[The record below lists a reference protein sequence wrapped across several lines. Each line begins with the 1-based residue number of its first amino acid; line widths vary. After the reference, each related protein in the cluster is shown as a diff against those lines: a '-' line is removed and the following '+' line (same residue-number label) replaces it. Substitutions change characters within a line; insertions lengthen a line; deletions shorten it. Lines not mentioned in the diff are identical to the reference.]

1 MDIFS
6 FLNNSGTIQ
15 VPNPNYKPKSKNN
28 IEPPYI
34 TVPSIHTRPNAAVE
48 LAKESGFNQYSVTSS
63 EVEKYRNYG
72 LNWNPRDAA
81 NGSLDRQLAESQSA
95 SSKFM
100 HALEQAIVSEV
111 GIGTLKGISDLID
124 GIGQAIGA
132 SDHDYSNPVS
142 RKLEEWQETF
152 NNDIAP
158 IYTTPGVDISNG
170 GLLDA
175 GWWASNIP
183 SVMSSLTLLIPSTG
197 VVKGVSYLGKL
208 AKVGQGASKLG
219 RITASSAKW
228 AARATRLSKSA
239 AAQKAYAGLRNLTE
253 LSSGTKA
260 TLGVMA
266 ENGVTA
272 LLSRTMENYQEAR
285 QTYDDMYEHASDA
298 INKMKPEEYDNFLR
312 RNAYFLEGVD
322 TNNKDEVAKAVAK
335 ESADKTFAMDFANI
349 GFDILQLY
357 ALRNMTFKGF
367 RNQPS
372 RASIRRKH
380 LNSIKY
386 AGMDDAE
393 IAAKRAEMSFLEKSK
408 DKLGDW
414 FYGGRLA
421 VGAQLSE
428 GVEEAVNYVA
438 QQEGMNLGHVMLGEI
453 EDNTFA
459 RRLAEYAK
467 APGLWESA
475 FWGTLGGI
483 VFQELGSGFNRA
495 QNAIAKYNDRKKYK
509 EDAKTKEKV
518 EKPTWK
524 ELWQT
529 PELKRRI
536 GDVEARNGDLQDF
549 LNKLDMI
556 ENKSLNPY
564 ETDENGQAR
573 GISNNEKQMLKE
585 KAYTDMLNKM
595 TLRALDSGNF
605 DLLKEYLSSDEI
617 KQVII
622 NSGAVSAS
630 DATRY
635 QQDAIKNME
644 AIEKQYDAN
653 VITLNNLTKKLN
665 TNRKEPIPVEYIQ
678 LIARNN
684 IEHQLQ
690 IKDWEAQ
697 LAAWEIEGNEQQ
709 EQFRDKLDPN
719 VNYKSAVRLVFLS
732 NQLGE
737 LENQKRK
744 LLADKKFI
752 NSVSGQ
758 QELDF
763 LNNQIEA
770 IRDMIYNLEPDNA
783 VGNLLF
789 TIQNAL
795 AYEKDDTGVAR
806 HNWTNADYLTFRTN
820 IIELENTEDAAT
832 IERIDKYLAEL
843 DPRLA
848 GVGKNDIMRHKLL
861 DDNIRRA
868 YDDNRGL
875 TKISQDLHDTFFRIA
890 DLQTAIALERNQI
903 KLTEDEVLNEVSAI
917 HNFLNEARKKAID
930 DANAT
935 LAGLAKT
942 YGSDVVRQALY
953 DRYQNNT
960 VKEDYFGTEGKA
972 ISDARTFNDALDI
985 LNLDSAANRNLFG
998 YIDELLK
1005 LQDAISAAQGE
1016 NSSTSEETISATQT
1030 EQADNTLSEQVESDT
1045 KQKEQIKPTIPQSE
1059 TPLQKQSQTS
1069 QNGVITLKEN
1079 GVEYATLIPNSD
1091 IDGSYTL
1098 NILNNNPSSLAY
1110 LNNEDFYTKDGVSLT
1125 EDYIISEKPVVRR
1138 NKDGSLTPVRK
1149 GLIIKASEDNIAKE
1163 EEKQVAQAEA
1173 EAASPSSTG
1182 GVVQTEIPI
1191 APIPVATNVAATNE
1205 YVSNQTQSNADVVSG
1220 NAANEIGAEVRD
1232 ALKKGSAI
1240 DWNNLRERMMNKYL
1254 PSAEDKADTERLIDT
1269 AIRSWKGIYER
1280 KISNKSNVV
1289 DDALVMNSSI
1299 TEKTRTNKALL
1310 DDFYK
1315 AIDKLVEKYIKDV
1328 AADKSDGKYY
1338 VRVEDLLRY
1347 CNNATETQ
1355 TTAQLLF
1362 NNLVEYM
1369 NSSDKYIVI
1378 DGNLSDAINKA
1389 NQSARTRINQLSTR
1403 NGLYGI
1409 NFEGFV
1415 STLVGDD
1422 LKKVLDVVNN
1432 LNLGDKIAFTTTPS
1446 GIRFTVNDV
1455 MIGSLPIPKIGSKGE
1470 HWQYND
1476 GWKTDILD
1484 VKGTKVSALKDLFK
1498 KWILNPDNNVDIQE
1512 LNDIVIQAAFDK
1524 LEQSD
1529 LNNLA
1534 KQLLKNKEFLKAK
1547 KAGFVSDTAE
1557 SYILLNGLA
1566 KLWGYTRQANG
1577 LTKEETTELR
1587 ELSVDK
1593 WFDDEVA
1600 PSFDMAEAL
1609 AAKDNGE
1616 VIVGKISEGELIR
1629 IDDEKDAIPVF
1640 DAIGEKHKG
1649 QIKIAAAEK
1658 IGKLSVAG
1666 KGINGQISL
1675 DYIGIAGGIG
1685 YGNSIVVIPSRSGNH
1700 GYVHAFPQ
1708 PISSS
1713 QFTPK
1718 IKEIVAAVFAEIDR
1732 IGEEGTV
1739 DEIYDNLEK
1748 FITYLLNKPRNA
1760 NTPLF
1765 RVLGEGISIYR
1776 DRATGEKLGFSIVY
1790 KKRNKD
1796 GSVVKHIVTIT
1807 NKGRK
1812 DGKIYKRSGLTAF
1825 VDGTH
1830 ISDNTKESINA
1841 LEDFI
1846 KKRAVFNI
1854 GFNFINS
1861 DNNTSLQFNS
1871 LAYRDKDT
1879 GEFIIEIPNQGKFT
1893 FDSFNSFVI
1902 DNNLISLTTRPAPDG
1917 TNYRKGASVGNQAA
1931 NQVLKVKL
1939 KVDTST
1945 LVEEGNNE
1953 PPSATQ
1959 TTVAKVLDILAN
1971 SKNSTTTGRRIA
1983 KLILGNK
1990 VKNLKI
1996 NNKILDLFPQNLIF
2010 VDENIGYNAITNI
2023 RNKAIPLGNGS
2034 SIIIQPGQVVVGRE
2048 WFNLLNGTIAQR
2060 EEAVRKLVHERLHL
2074 ILHSNG
2080 NEKYIEQIRDIF
2092 NEFVAK
2098 STNENLNKYKFN
2110 DTAEQE
2116 ARYRTDGK
2124 LNEEGFE
2131 EFLVETL
2138 TSKELAEELNSIQ
2151 VEEIVDNKPIK
2162 KSLLQKIMERLAN
2175 IFGWNI
2181 KEGSLYEKEFNVLRN
2196 FFEET
2201 KTGEDITTGTQTAT
2215 QLEFNFDEPVT
2226 EKKIEQ
2232 EEEIKETPTEEKKE
2246 NRRRRSNFSKLYS
2259 SIQESQSNT
2268 FANTSSFINKL
2279 PFNQQAEVIDKL
2291 DKGEI
2296 QTSCR

>member
-1 MDIFS
+1 MDVLEFIR
-6 FLNNSGTIQ
+6 NKGKTQ
-15 VPNPNYKPKSKNN
+15 VPNPRYNPKSKKNT
-28 IEPPYI
+28 EPPFISVPYI
-34 TVPSIHTRPNAAVE
+34 NQNYDPFVQLNRTD
-48 LAKESGFNQYSVTSS
+48 LFNQASVNA
-63 EVEKYRNYG
+63 EEIQKYRDYG

-81 NGSLDRQLAESQSA
+81 NGSLDRQLAEAQSA

-100 HALEQAIVSEV
+100 HALEQAVVSEV
-111 GIGTLKGISDLID
+111 GLGTLKGLSDLID
-124 GIGQAIGA
+124 GIGQAVGA

-142 RKLEEWQETF
+142 RKLDEWQEKF
-152 NNDIAP
+152 NNEVAP
-158 IYTTPGVDISNG
+158 IYTTPGADISNG
-170 GLLDA
+170 GLTDA

-183 SVMSSLTLLIPSTG
+183 SIMSSITLLLPSTG
-197 VVKGVSYLGKL
+197 VVKTISGLGKL
-208 AKVGQGASKLG
+208 ARGSKAASALG
-219 RITASSAKW
+219 RATASSAKW
-228 AARATRLSKSA
+228 AARATRLSESA
-239 AAQKAYAGLRNLTE
+239 AAQKAYAGLRNLTN
-253 LSSGTKA
+253 LSSGTREA
-260 TLGVMA
+260 LGTFA
-266 ENGVTA
+266 EVGAQA

-285 QTYDDMYEHASDA
+285 QTYDDMYEEASA
-298 INKMKPEEYDNFLR
+298 SLNGMTPEEYNDFLN
-312 RNAYFLEGVD
+312 RNAGYLQGVD
-322 TNNKDEVAKAVAK
+322 TTNKDEIAKAVAK
-335 ESADKTFAMDFANI
+335 ESADKTFAMDFANT

-372 RASIRRKH
+372 RAATRRAH

-386 AGMDDAE
+386 AGMTDAE
-393 IAAKRAEMSFLEKSK
+393 IAAKKAEMSFLEKAK
-408 DKLGDW
+408 EKTEDYL
-414 FYGGRLA
+414 YGSALA
-421 VGAQLSE
+421 INAQLSE

-438 QQEGMNLGHVMLGEI
+438 QQEGMNLGHVMLGEV

-459 RRLAEYAK
+459 RRLTEYAK

-483 VFQELGSGFNRA
+483 VFQELGSSFNRA
-495 QNAIAKYNDRKKYK
+495 QNAIAKYNDSKRYK
-509 EDAKTKEKV
+509 EDAKTKEQLGKTSSGNFLF
-518 EKPTWK
+518 TWK

-529 PELKRRI
+529 PEMKRRI
-536 GDVEARNGDLQDF
+536 GDIESRRGDLQDF

-564 ETDENGQAR
+564 EKDENGQAR

-585 KAYTDMLNKM
+585 KAYNDMLNKM

-665 TNRKEPIPVEYIQ
+665 ASRKEPIPVEYIQ

-684 IEHQLQ
+684 IDHQLQ

-737 LENQKRK
+737 LETQKRK
-744 LLADKKFI
+744 LLADKKLV

-763 LNNQIEA
+763 LNNQIGA

-783 VGNLLF
+783 IGNLLF

-806 HNWTNADYLTFRTN
+806 HNWISPDYLTFRTN

-868 YDDNRGL
+868 YDDKRGL

-903 KLTEDEVLNEVSAI
+903 KLTEDEVLNEITAI
-917 HNFLNEARKKAID
+917 HNFLNETRKKSID

-935 LAGLAKT
+935 LVGLAKT

-953 DRYQNNT
+953 DRYTTNT
-960 VKEDYFGTEGKA
+960 VKEDYFGTDAKA
-972 ISDARTFNDALDI
+972 IEDAKTFNGMLDI
-985 LNLDSAANRNLFG
+985 LHLDAAANRNLFG

-1016 NSSTSEETISATQT
+1016 NSSTSEEAISATQ
-1030 EQADNTLSEQVESDT
+1030 NEQVNNSSAEQQESNT
-1045 KQKEQIKPTIPQSE
+1045 EQKEQEKQPIPQSE
-1059 TPLQKQSQTS
+1059 TPLQEQPQSS
-1069 QNGVITLKEN
+1069 QNGVIQLEQN
-1079 GVEYATLIPNSD
+1079 GEVYATLTPNPD
-1091 IDGSYTL
+1091 VDGTYTL
-1098 NILNNNPSSLAY
+1098 DILNTNPSSLAY

-1125 EDYIISEKPVVRR
+1125 EQYIISEKPVVRR
-1138 NKDGSLTPVRK
+1138 NEDGSLTPVKK
-1149 GLIIKASEDNIAKE
+1149 GLIVKASEDNITKE
-1163 EEKQVAQAEA
+1163 EEKQAAQAQAEA
-1173 EAASPSSTG
+1173 AYPSSTG
-1182 GVVQTEIPI
+1182 GGLQTEIPI
-1191 APIPVATNVAATNE
+1191 APVPVATNVAASNE
-1205 YVSNQTQSNADVVSG
+1205 YIPNQTQSNADVVSG

-1240 DWNNLRERMMNKYL
+1240 DWNDLRTRMMDKYL

-1269 AIRSWKGIYER
+1269 AIRSWRGIYER
-1280 KISNKSNVV
+1280 KTNNKSNVV
-1289 DDALVMNSSI
+1289 DDALIMNSSI
-1299 TEKTRTNKALL
+1299 TEKTKTNKALL
-1310 DDFYK
+1310 DDFHK

-1328 AADKSDGKYY
+1328 AADKIDDKYY
-1338 VRVEDLLRY
+1338 VRIEDLLRY

-1362 NNLVEYM
+1362 DNLVEYM
-1369 NSSDKYIVI
+1369 NSSDKYVVI
-1378 DGNLSDAINKA
+1378 DGNLSDAIDRA
-1389 NQSARTRINQLSTR
+1389 SQSALTRISQLSAR

-1415 STLVGDD
+1415 SQLEEAGLNDD
-1422 LKKVLDVVNN
+1422 LKKVLNVINN
-1432 LNLGDKIAFTTTPS
+1432 LNLGDKIKYKLAGNTILFSVNGTT
-1446 GIRFTVNDV
+1446 
-1455 MIGSLPIPKIGSKGE
+1455 IGSLPIPKIGDRGE

-1484 VKGTKVSALKDLFK
+1484 VKGAKVSALKDLFK
-1498 KWILNPDNNVDIQE
+1498 KWILNPDNNADIQE
-1512 LNDIVIQAAFDK
+1512 LNDIVIQAAFGK
-1524 LEQSD
+1524 PNQST

-1534 KQLLKNKEFLKAK
+1534 KQLSKNKEFLKAK

-1557 SYILLNGLA
+1557 PYTLLNGLA

-1577 LTKEETTELR
+1577 LTKEETAELR
-1587 ELSVDK
+1587 ELSIDR
-1593 WFDDEVA
+1593 WFENEIA
-1600 PSFDMAEAL
+1600 PSFDMVEAL
-1609 AAKDNGE
+1609 AAKGEGE
-1616 VIVGKISEGELIR
+1616 VTVGKISEGELI
-1629 IDDEKDAIPVF
+1629 ITDKKDALPVSE
-1640 DAIGEKHKG
+1640 AIGEKHRDG
-1649 QIKIAAAEK
+1649 IRLASAET
-1658 IGKLSVAG
+1658 IGTLTVAG
-1666 KGINGQISL
+1666 QGVNGQTSL
-1675 DYIGIAGGIG
+1675 PFSGIG
-1685 YGNSIVVIPSRSGNH
+1685 GSVNRGSTVVVIPSRSGQH
-1700 GYVHAFPQ
+1700 GYVHAYPQ
-1708 PISSS
+1708 TLTSTQLKPRGREVVNAIMS
-1713 QFTPK
+1713 
-1718 IKEIVAAVFAEIDR
+1718 ELDR
-1732 IGEEGTV
+1732 IGKTGTAQ
-1739 DEIYDNLEK
+1739 EICDNLEA
-1748 FITYLLNKPRNA
+1748 FVRQLLNASGSRI
-1760 NTPLF
+1760 TPLL
-1765 RVLGEGISIYR
+1765 RVRGDGVV
-1776 DRATGEKLGFSIVY
+1776 RADDTNTGVKLGFTILYYDKNNVPRRLAIVS
-1790 KKRNKD
+1790 KEP
-1796 GSVVKHIVTIT
+1796 GS
-1807 NKGRK
+1807 NNSF
-1812 DGKIYKRSGLTAF
+1812 SGLGFKIENEEKYKVSTADAIAKLKE
-1825 VDGTH
+1825 V
-1830 ISDNTKESINA
+1830 ISNNA
-1841 LEDFI
+1841 T
-1846 KKRAVFNI
+1846 FNMA
-1854 GFNFINS
+1854 FSYINS
-1861 DNNTSLQFNS
+1861 DNNTKLHLDG
-1871 LAYRDKDT
+1871 LAHRDADT
-1879 GEFIIEIPNQGKFT
+1879 GKFVITIPNQGSFA
-1893 FDSFNSFVI
+1893 FDSFNSFVL
-1902 DNNLISLTTRPAPDG
+1902 DNDLVSLTTKPAADG

-1939 KVDTST
+1939 DADTST
-1945 LVEEGNNE
+1945 PVEEGNNE
-1953 PPSATQ
+1953 PASTAQ

-1996 NNKILDLFPQNLIF
+1996 NSKILDLFPQNLIF
-2010 VDENIGYNAITNI
+2010 VDENIGDNAVTNVGD
-2023 RNKAIPLGNGS
+2023 KAVSLGNGS
-2034 SIIIQPGQVVVGRE
+2034 SVVVQPGQVVVGRE

-2116 ARYRTDGK
+2116 ARYWTDGK
-2124 LNEEGFE
+2124 LNEVGLE

-2138 TSKELAEELNSIQ
+2138 TSKELADELNSIQ
-2151 VEEIVDNKPIK
+2151 VEEVVDNKPVK
-2162 KSLLQKIMERLAN
+2162 KSLLQKIMERLADM
-2175 IFGWNI
+2175 FGWNI
-2181 KEGSLYEKEFNVLRN
+2181 KEGSLYEKEFNVLRD

-2201 KTGEDITTGTQTAT
+2201 KTGEETTTNGQTAI

-2226 EKKIEQ
+2226 EAKIGQ
-2232 EEEIKETPTEEKKE
+2232 EEEVKPEQTEDTMDFEDDDLF
-2246 NRRRRSNFSKLYS
+2246 RS
-2259 SIQESQSNT
+2259 SIQENESK
-2268 FANTSSFINKL
+2268 FSSVPTFINTL
-2279 PFNQQAEVIDKL
+2279 PLNQQAEAIDKIN
-2291 DKGEI
+2291 KGEI

>member
-1 MDIFS
+1 MDVLEFIR
-6 FLNNSGTIQ
+6 NKGKTQ
-15 VPNPNYKPKSKNN
+15 VPNPNYNPKSKKNT
-28 IEPPYI
+28 EPPFISVPYI
-34 TVPSIHTRPNAAVE
+34 NQNYDPFVQLNRTDLLNQSSVNA
-48 LAKESGFNQYSVTSS
+48 KDI
-63 EVEKYRNYG
+63 EKYRNYG

-100 HALEQAIVSEV
+100 HALEQAVVSEV
-111 GIGTLKGISDLID
+111 GLGTFKGLSDLID
-124 GIGQAIGA
+124 GIGQAVGA

-142 RKLEEWQETF
+142 RKLDEWQETF
-152 NNDIAP
+152 NNEITP

-170 GLLDA
+170 GLTDA

-183 SVMSSLTLLIPSTG
+183 SIMSSITLLLPSTG
-197 VVKGVSYLGKL
+197 VVKTVSGLGKL
-208 AKVGQGASKLG
+208 ARGSKAASTLG
-219 RITASSAKW
+219 RATASSAKW
-228 AARATRLSKSA
+228 AARATRLSESA
-239 AAQKAYAGLRNLTE
+239 AAQKAYAGIRNLTN
-253 LSSGTKA
+253 LSTGTRE
-260 TLGVMA
+260 TLGTLTEVGA
-266 ENGVTA
+266 QA

-285 QTYDDMYEHASDA
+285 QTYDDMYEKASA
-298 INKMKPEEYDNFLR
+298 SLSGMTPEKYNDFLN
-312 RNAYFLEGVD
+312 RNAGYLQGVD
-322 TNNKDEVAKAVAK
+322 TTNKDKVAKAVAK
-335 ESADKTFAMDFANI
+335 ESADRTFAMDFANI

-372 RASIRRKH
+372 RAATRRAH

-386 AGMDDAE
+386 AGMSDAE
-393 IAAKRAEMSFLEKSK
+393 IAAKRAEMSFLDKAKEKTE
-408 DKLGDW
+408 DYL
-414 FYGGRLA
+414 YGSALA
-421 VGAQLSE
+421 INAQLSE

-438 QQEGMNLGHVMLGEI
+438 QQEGMNLGHVMLGKV

-495 QNAIAKYNDRKKYK
+495 KNAIAKYNDSKRHK

-524 ELWQT
+524 ELWEL
-529 PELKRRI
+529 PEMKRRI
-536 GDVEARNGDLQDF
+536 GDIESRKGDLQDF

-605 DLLKEYLSSDEI
+605 NLLKEYLSSDEI

-665 TNRKEPIPVEYIQ
+665 ASRKEPIPVEYIQ

-744 LLADKKFI
+744 LLADKKLV

-763 LNNQIEA
+763 LNNQIGA

-783 VGNLLF
+783 IGNLLF

-806 HNWTNADYLTFRTN
+806 HNWTNIDYLAFRTN

-832 IERIDKYLAEL
+832 IEKIDKYLAEI

-868 YDDNRGL
+868 YDDKRGL

-917 HNFLNEARKKAID
+917 HNFLNEARKKAIE

-935 LAGLAKT
+935 LVGLAKT

-953 DRYQNNT
+953 DRYTNNT
-960 VKEDYFGTEGKA
+960 VKEDYFGTDSKA
-972 ISDARTFNDALDI
+972 IEDAKTFNGALDI
-985 LNLDSAANRNLFG
+985 LHLDAAANRNLFG

-1016 NSSTSEETISATQT
+1016 NSSTSEEAISATQ
-1030 EQADNTLSEQVESDT
+1030 SEQVDNSSAEQQENNT
-1045 KQKEQIKPTIPQSE
+1045 GQMEQINSTIPQGE
-1059 TPLQKQSQTS
+1059 TPLQTETQTS
-1069 QNGVITLKEN
+1069 QNGVINLEQN
-1079 GVEYATLIPNSD
+1079 GEVYATLTPNPN
-1091 IDGSYTL
+1091 IDGTYTL
-1098 NILNNNPSSLAY
+1098 DILNVNPSSLAY

-1125 EDYIISEKPVVRR
+1125 EDYIVSEQPVVRR
-1138 NKDGSLTPVRK
+1138 NEDGSLTPVKK
-1149 GLIIKASEDNIAKE
+1149 GLIVKASEDNIAKE
-1163 EEKQVAQAEA
+1163 EEKQAAQAEA

-1182 GVVQTEIPI
+1182 GGVLTEIPI
-1191 APIPVATNVAATNE
+1191 APVPKATNVAASNE
-1205 YVSNQTQSNADVVSG
+1205 YIPGQTQSNSDVISG
-1220 NAANEIGAEVRD
+1220 NAANEIGVEVRD

-1240 DWNNLRERMMNKYL
+1240 DWNDLRTRMMDKYL
-1254 PSAEDKADTERLIDT
+1254 QSADDKADTERLIDT
-1269 AIRSWKGIYER
+1269 AIRSWRGIYER
-1280 KISNKSNVV
+1280 KTNNKSNVV
-1289 DDALVMNSSI
+1289 DDALIMNSSI
-1299 TEKTRTNKALL
+1299 TEKTKTNKAFL
-1310 DDFYK
+1310 DDFHK

-1328 AADKSDGKYY
+1328 AADKIGDKYY
-1338 VRVEDLLRY
+1338 VRIEDLLRY

-1362 NNLVEYM
+1362 DNLVEYM
-1369 NSSDKYIVI
+1369 NSSDKYVVI
-1378 DGNLSDAINKA
+1378 DGNLSDAIDKA
-1389 NQSARTRINQLSTR
+1389 SQSARTRINQLSTR

-1415 STLVGDD
+1415 SELVGDE
-1422 LKKVLDVVNN
+1422 LKKVLDVINN
-1432 LNLGDKIAFTTTPS
+1432 LNLGDKISFTATPS
-1446 GIRFTVNDV
+1446 GIRFTVNNV
-1455 MIGSLPIPKIGSKGE
+1455 MIGSLPIPKIGDKGE

-1498 KWILNPDNNVDIQE
+1498 KWILNPNNNADIQE
-1512 LNDIVIQAAFDK
+1512 LNDIVIQAAFGKLKQSELDK
-1524 LEQSD
+1524 
-1529 LNNLA
+1529 LA
-1534 KQLLKNKEFLKAK
+1534 KQLSKNKEFLKAK
-1547 KAGFVSDTAE
+1547 KEGFVSDTAE
-1557 SYILLNGLA
+1557 PYTLLSGLA

-1577 LTKEETTELR
+1577 LTKEETAELR
-1587 ELSVDK
+1587 EFSIDK
-1593 WFDDEVA
+1593 WFEDEVA
-1600 PSFDMAEAL
+1600 PSFDMVEAL
-1609 AAKDNGE
+1609 AAKGEGE
-1616 VIVGKISEGELIR
+1616 VTVGKISEGELI
-1629 IDDEKDAIPVF
+1629 ITDKKEALPVSE
-1640 DAIGEKHKG
+1640 AIGEKHRSG
-1649 QIKIAAAEK
+1649 IRLASAET
-1658 IGKLSVAG
+1658 IGTLTVAG
-1666 KGINGQISL
+1666 QGVNGQTSL
-1675 DYIGIAGGIG
+1675 PFSGIG
-1685 YGNSIVVIPSRSGNH
+1685 GSVNRGSTVVVIPSRSGQH
-1700 GYVHAFPQ
+1700 GYVHAYPQ
-1708 PISSS
+1708 TLTSI
-1713 QFTPK
+1713 QLKPK
-1718 IKEIVAAVFAEIDR
+1718 GREVVNAIMSEFDR
-1732 IGEEGTV
+1732 IGKTGTTQ
-1739 DEIYDNLEK
+1739 EICDNLEA
-1748 FITYLLNKPRNA
+1748 FVRQLLNASGSRI
-1760 NTPLF
+1760 TPLL
-1765 RVLGEGISIYR
+1765 RVKGSGVV
-1776 DRATGEKLGFSIVY
+1776 RADDTNTGVKLGFTILYYDKNNVPRRLTIASKVPGNNNSFTGLGFKVENEEEY
-1790 KKRNKD
+1790 KVSTSDAIAKLKEIISNNA
-1796 GSVVKHIVTIT
+1796 TF
-1807 NKGRK
+1807 NM
-1812 DGKIYKRSGLTAF
+1812 AF
-1825 VDGTH
+1825 
-1830 ISDNTKESINA
+1830 SY
-1841 LEDFI
+1841 
-1846 KKRAVFNI
+1846 
-1854 GFNFINS
+1854 INS
-1861 DNNTSLQFNS
+1861 DNNTRLHLDG
-1871 LAYRDKDT
+1871 LAHRDADT
-1879 GEFIIEIPNQGKFT
+1879 GKFVITIPNQGSFT
-1893 FDSFNSFVI
+1893 FDSFNSFVL
-1902 DNNLISLTTRPAPDG
+1902 DNDLVSLTTKPAPDG
-1917 TNYRKGASVGNQAA
+1917 TNYRKGTSVGNQAA

-1939 KVDTST
+1939 EADTST
-1945 LVEEGNNE
+1945 PVEEGNNE
-1953 PPSATQ
+1953 PASATQ

-2010 VDENIGYNAITNI
+2010 VDENIGDNAVANI
-2023 RNKAIPLGNGS
+2023 GNKAVPLGNGS
-2034 SIIIQPGQVVVGRE
+2034 SVVVQPGQVVVGRE

-2074 ILHSNG
+2074 ILHSDG

-2116 ARYRTDGK
+2116 VRYWTDGK
-2124 LNEEGFE
+2124 LNEIGLE

-2138 TSKELAEELNSIQ
+2138 TSKELADELNSIQ
-2151 VEEIVDNKPIK
+2151 VEEVVDNKQVK
-2162 KSLLQKIMERLAN
+2162 KSLLQKIMERLADM
-2175 IFGWNI
+2175 FGWNI
-2181 KEGSLYEKEFNVLRN
+2181 KEGSLYEKEFNVFRD
-2196 FFEET
+2196 FFEEI
-2201 KTGEDITTGTQTAT
+2201 KTGEETNTGTQTAT
-2215 QLEFNFDEPVT
+2215 QLEFNFDEPIT
-2226 EKKIEQ
+2226 EAKIEQ
-2232 EEEIKETPTEEKKE
+2232 EEEVKPEQTEDTMEFE
-2246 NRRRRSNFSKLYS
+2246 DDDLFRS
-2259 SIQESQSNT
+2259 SIQENESKFSSVPT
-2268 FANTSSFINKL
+2268 FIDTL
-2279 PFNQQAEVIDKL
+2279 PLNQQAEAIDKIN
-2291 DKGEI
+2291 KGEI